1 MIILPPK
8 VECVVMSVHLRVVAM
23 WLADWKVDVIMT
35 ENPVALLAGLREET
49 S

>member
-23 WLADWKVDVIMT
+23 WLADWVVNVIMT
-35 ENPVALLAGLREET
+35 ENPAALLAGLREET